1 MTQPV
6 DPNGSAPRVYTL
18 LKDLWRTQVAENH
31 TDLGFEEWIREALDH
46 DAWSPDATGTAATTA
61 TDPQTPP
68 DPTPPDP
75 DRKSA
80 ASETQ
85 DDRTRAISERWL
97 KRAGPVALG
106 QAGRVVTVFGSA
118 IPTAFCSPL
127 TVCTIEL
134 EPGEQLTDSPSWGD
148 AVRWQVVAKKQ
159 GTETVLLEIKPAADA
174 AITNLVIP
182 TDRRLYSIR
191 LVNDPEV
198 HTPILAFTYPD
209 TLSREVEA
217 ALAAVDA
224 EERARTA
231 ASAAAQARDTQEL
244 NRSGL
249 DTEAGRLPASALD
262 FAFEVDGRA
271 PFRPVRV
278 FADGDRTY
286 IDLPPDYRGA
296 LPAIVAGPNEA
307 NAALNTRVGENGSR
321 LITDRVISDIW
332 LQSGKTRVRVR
343 RSNS

>member
-1 MTQPV
+1 
-6 DPNGSAPRVYTL
+6 VYTL

-31 TDLGFEEWIREALDH
+31 TDLGFQEWIREALDPGVR
-46 DAWSPDATGTAATTA
+46 SPDTTGTAVPAKATVIEATV

-68 DPTPPDP
+68 DPASPDS
-75 DRKSA
+75 DRMPVSL
-80 ASETQ
+80 ETQ

-159 GTETVLLEIKPAADA
+159 GTETILLEIKPAADA

-224 EERARTA
+224 EARARTA
-231 ASAAAQARDTQEL
+231 TAAAAQAAARARDTQEL

-249 DTEAGRLPASALD
+249 DTDHGRLPASALD